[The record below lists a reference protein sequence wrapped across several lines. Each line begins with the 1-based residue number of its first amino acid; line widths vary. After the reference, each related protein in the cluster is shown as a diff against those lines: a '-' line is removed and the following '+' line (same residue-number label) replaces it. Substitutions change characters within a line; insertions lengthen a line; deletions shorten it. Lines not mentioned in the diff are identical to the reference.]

1 MCSFANTVNAQKNF
15 MEGWDGGDAVD
26 VGSEPDKF
34 GWISDIPTWS
44 GQRLIVKTVVPYVIP
59 PNWPPNALFM
69 GNSHYITTNIACL
82 LCAGMAMT

>member
-34 GWISDIPTWS
+34 GWISDNPDLVLS
-44 GQRLIVKTVVPYVIP
+44 LIHI
-59 PNWPPNALFM
+59 
-69 GNSHYITTNIACL
+69 
-82 LCAGMAMT
+82 

>member
-34 GWISDIPTWS
+34 GWISDNPDLVWTETDS
-44 GQRLIVKTVVPYVIP
+44 EDGVPYVIP